1 MQRNLKTAI
10 IPMKCQFLFIDTP
23 VSFLLS
29 IVLPIS
35 LSLLFQVFREILK
48 KIVVQ
53 DSRNT
58 GEQLGID
65 ILFAEYLVHIGPAA
79 REFAGKPS
87 DTSFL
92 GFQSLFNEFPYRF
105 HSEKILL
112 TVPIR
117 RFNITTKR
125 GTEHSHRSLKVV
137 GNPRYRYEI
146 AAHARD
152 A

>member
-1 MQRNLKTAI
+1 M
-10 IPMKCQFLFIDTP
+10 
-23 VSFLLS
+23 
-29 IVLPIS
+29 
-35 LSLLFQVFREILK
+35 FREILK

-125 GTEHSHRSLKVV
+125 GTEHSHRSLKVLRK
-137 GNPRYRYEI
+137 PEI
-146 AAHARD
+146 QI
-152 A
+152 

>member
-1 MQRNLKTAI
+1 M
-10 IPMKCQFLFIDTP
+10 
-23 VSFLLS
+23 
-29 IVLPIS
+29 
-35 LSLLFQVFREILK
+35 FREILK

-65 ILFAEYLVHIGPAA
+65 ILFAEYLIHIGPAT

-87 DTSFL
+87 DTALL

-105 HSEKILL
+105 HNEKILL

-125 GTEHSHRSLKVV
+125 GTEHSHRSLKVLRK
-137 GNPRYRYEI
+137 PEI
-146 AAHARD
+146 QI
-152 A
+152 

>member
-1 MQRNLKTAI
+1 MQRNLKTVT

-48 KIVVQ
+48 KIVIQ

-87 DTSFL
+87 DTALL
-92 GFQSLFNEFPYRF
+92 GFQSRSNEFPYRF

-112 TVPIR
+112 TIPI
-117 RFNITTKR
+117 K
-125 GTEHSHRSLKVV
+125 KV
-137 GNPRYRYEI
+137 
-146 AAHARD
+146 
-152 A
+152 

>member
-1 MQRNLKTAI
+1 MQRNLKTVT

-35 LSLLFQVFREILK
+35 LSLLFQMFREILK
-48 KIVVQ
+48 KIVIQ

-58 GEQLGID
+58 GEQLGIN
-65 ILFAEYLVHIGPAA
+65 ILFAEYLVHIGPAT

>member
-1 MQRNLKTAI
+1 M
-10 IPMKCQFLFIDTP
+10 
-23 VSFLLS
+23 
-29 IVLPIS
+29 
-35 LSLLFQVFREILK
+35 FREILK

-87 DTSFL
+87 DTALL

-152 A
+152 AREPPCLTLYLVSKISYVFKLQDKHNASF